1 MVANLVA
8 ARRWGLANAGMQ
20 LPLATS
26 TGYRYLHLTWRRCQ
40 GGLDWS
46 VEYGGMAMTRES
58 RTRLHFRLAPVDG
71 WPPVGV
77 ETLWCRFTDDGMYQI
92 DNVPFFAKGIA
103 VGDVV
108 SASSDESG
116 LLWFGERISSSGHST
131 TQLIVLENDA
141 RQALVDGLLAAGC
154 AVETGPWPSLL
165 AIDFPDPSAW
175 ANGHALLNASVARR
189 EIEYE
194 DA

>member
-1 MVANLVA
+1 
-8 ARRWGLANAGMQ
+8 
-20 LPLATS
+20 
-26 TGYRYLHLTWRRCQ
+26 
-40 GGLDWS
+40 
-46 VEYGGMAMTRES
+46 
-58 RTRLHFRLAPVDG
+58 
-71 WPPVGV
+71 
-77 ETLWCRFTDDGMYQI
+77 MYQI